1 METGITGT
9 DSLVVT
15 EADTAL
21 AQGSGTLR
29 VLATPAL
36 IALMERT
43 AWHSIADQLE
53 EGQTT
58 VGTAM
63 DMEHTA
69 PTPVG
74 MTVTCESKL
83 VAVDR
88 RALMFEITAH
98 DERGPVATAT
108 HSRFIVDADKFQAK
122 ANAKLQAE

>member
-9 DSLVVT
+9 ESMVVG

-43 AWHSIADQLE
+43 AWRSIADQLE
-53 EGQTT
+53 DGQTT

-63 DMEHTA
+63 DMKHTA

-74 MTVTCESKL
+74 MKVTCESKL
-83 VAVDR
+83 VGIDR
-88 RALMFEITAH
+88 RALMFEVTAH

-122 ANAKLQAE
+122 ADAKRQAE

>member
-1 METGITGT
+1 MDTGIKGT
-9 DSLVVT
+9 ARLTVT

-21 AQGSGTLR
+21 AHGSGTLR

-43 AWHSIADQLE
+43 AWESIADELE

-74 MTVTCESKL
+74 MTVTCESEL

-88 RALMFEITAH
+88 RALTFKLTAY
-98 DERGPVATAT
+98 DERGPVGTAT
-108 HSRFIVDADKFQAK
+108 HGRFIVDAEKFQGKADAK
-122 ANAKLQAE
+122 KQAN

>member
-1 METGITGT
+1 M
-9 DSLVVT
+9 VVGDN
-15 EADTAL
+15 DTAL

-43 AWHSIADQLE
+43 AWESIAGELE
-53 EGQTT
+53 QGQAT

-83 VAVDR
+83 VGVDR
-88 RALMFEITAH
+88 RALMFEITAS

-108 HSRFIVDADKFQAK
+108 HSRFIVDADRFQTKADAK
-122 ANAKLQAE
+122 RQAE

>member
-9 DSLVVT
+9 CSMVVGDD
-15 EADTAL
+15 DTAL

-43 AWHSIADQLE
+43 AWESIAGELE
-53 EGQTT
+53 QGQAT

-83 VAVDR
+83 VGVDR
-88 RALMFEITAH
+88 RALMFEITAS

-108 HSRFIVDADKFQAK
+108 HSRFIVDADRFQTKADAK
-122 ANAKLQAE
+122 RQAE

>member
-9 DSLVVT
+9 CSMVVGDN
-15 EADTAL
+15 DTAL

-43 AWHSIADQLE
+43 AWESIAGELE
-53 EGQTT
+53 QGQAT

-83 VAVDR
+83 VGVDR
-88 RALMFEITAH
+88 RALMFEITAS

-108 HSRFIVDADKFQAK
+108 HSRFIVDADRFQTKADAK
-122 ANAKLQAE
+122 RQAE

>member
-9 DSLVVT
+9 GSFVVK
-15 EADTAL
+15 EEDTAL

-43 AWHSIADQLE
+43 AWQSVADQLDD
-53 EGQTT
+53 GQTT

-69 PTPVG
+69 PTPVD

-83 VAVDR
+83 VGVDR

-108 HSRFIVDADKFQAK
+108 HSRFIVGSDRFQAK
-122 ANAKLQAE
+122 TDAKLQAE

>member
-9 DSLVVT
+9 GSFVVK
-15 EADTAL
+15 EEDTAL
-21 AQGSGTLR
+21 AQGSGTLC

-43 AWHSIADQLE
+43 AWQSVADQLDD
-53 EGQTT
+53 GQTT

-83 VAVDR
+83 VGVDR

-108 HSRFIVDADKFQAK
+108 HSRFIVDSDRFQAK
-122 ANAKLQAE
+122 TDAKLQAE